1 MTGASRPDDVVLDAR
16 WLGKGGAGTFTAL
29 LLEGL
34 SMLRPPGW
42 TVWGDRSLRDRLWP
56 GAGFVACDHDPA
68 TAFGQRSVLAVP
80 PASLMVHPHQTRPW
94 HRRPAASCVLDLI
107 QLDLHRPP
115 VRLLMA
121 ARLHQTVRAADVLF
135 TISTEVRSKL
145 VARYGIDPEEITVL
159 QLPAGRAP
167 AERIEHL
174 RRGSHVERRYV
185 VTVGRLA
192 AHKNHRRLLAG
203 FTASRFAASGGELHL
218 VGVEADQLDDA
229 GIDVSPG
236 VVVRGVLDPD
246 ALEAE
251 LAGAT
256 GMVFPSLQE
265 GHGLPVTEA
274 LLAGL
279 PVASSPVPAAV
290 EFGPDGLT
298 TFDPTRAASIS
309 AAIDEMVE
317 LVESGRYWDVVDR
330 RGWLAGLPTATTL
343 VRQMLDRLERH
354 ASASVRRPVN
364 PRPTLPGPA
373 AGRAS
378 YGRVL
383 P

>member
-1 MTGASRPDDVVLDAR
+1 MTEASKADIVLDAR

-29 LLEGL
+29 LIEGL
-34 SMLRPPGW
+34 AELRPPGW
-42 TVWGDRSLRDRLWP
+42 TVWGDRQLRDHLWP
-56 GAGFVACDHDPA
+56 GAGFVECGHDPA

-80 PASLMVHPHQTRPW
+80 PASLVVHPHQTRPW
-94 HRRPAASCVLDLI
+94 HRLPVASCVLDLI

-115 VRLLMA
+115 VRQLMA

-135 TISTEVRSKL
+135 TISTQVRSKL
-145 VARYGIDPEEITVL
+145 VERYRIDPEEITVL
-159 QLPAGRAP
+159 QLPADRA
-167 AERIEHL
+167 AADRIAHL
-174 RRGSHVERRYV
+174 RHVGHLQRQYV

-192 AHKNHRRLLAG
+192 AHKNHRRLMTG
-203 FTASRFAASGGELHL
+203 FRASRFAAGGGELHL
-218 VGVEADQLDDA
+218 VGLEAEDLAQA
-229 GIDVSPG
+229 GIALPPG

-290 EFGPDGLT
+290 EFGPDGLA
-298 TFDPTRAASIS
+298 TFDPISTSAIS

-317 LVESGRYWDVVDR
+317 LVETGRYWDVVDR
-330 RGWLAGLPTATTL
+330 QRWLAGLPTPTTL
-343 VRQMLDRLERH
+343 VGQILDRLDRH
-354 ASASVRRPVN
+354 ASRGILS
-364 PRPTLPGPA
+364 
-373 AGRAS
+373 
-378 YGRVL
+378 
-383 P
+383 